1 MKIILKLNNEF
12 MAVSALT
19 KKKAERKA
27 KELIEKIVFDPY
39 GYTFKCILVKGKETT
54 KTEIKISDPF
64 SGSELFS
71 VWPE

>member
-1 MKIILKLNNEF
+1 MKIILTINNNLF
-12 MAVSALT
+12 CVTALT
-19 KKKAERKA
+19 KKNAEKKA
-27 KELIEKIVFDPY
+27 KQIIEKIIFDPT
-39 GYTFKCILVKGKETT
+39 GYAFKATLVKGKKIT